1 MAGRTAVQEFGRF
14 AVGMAVSLAVVWG
27 VLLLVPG
34 SVDLAAIGRI
44 RPQFDLE
51 PFLRAP
57 SLIQFHLATV
67 MLALVLGPIQFVM
80 PKGTP
85 GHRMLGWTWVLAMA
99 ATAISSLGIRHI
111 NPGGLSPIHF
121 FSFWTLVSL
130 PLAVWLARRGMVR
143 AHRGTMVGLYIGL
156 VIAGVLSIAPGRL
169 TWEMFFG

>member
-14 AVGMAVSLAVVWG
+14 AVGMAVSLAIVWG

-44 RPQFDLE
+44 QPQFDME
-51 PFLRAP
+51 PFWRAP
-57 SLIQFHLATV
+57 GLIQFHLATV

-80 PKGTP
+80 PKGTQ
-85 GHRMLGWTWVLAMA
+85 GHRMLGWVWMLSRG
-99 ATAISSLGIRHI
+99 ATAVSSLFIRHI
-111 NPGGLSPIHF
+111 NPGQLSPIHF

-130 PLAVWLARRGMVR
+130 PLAVWFARKGMIR
-143 AHRGTMVGLYIGL
+143 SHRGTMVGLYIGL